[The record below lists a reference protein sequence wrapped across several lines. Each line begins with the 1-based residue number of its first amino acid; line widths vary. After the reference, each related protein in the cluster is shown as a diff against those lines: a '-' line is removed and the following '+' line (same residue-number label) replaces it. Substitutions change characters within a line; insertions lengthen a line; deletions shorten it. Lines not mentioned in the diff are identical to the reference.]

1 MRFAFRGHRGYFLCR
16 DGDCIAHTSEGVSFE
31 DLMVENPMNNAVI
44 VRTQVTLSVD
54 VVKFEAQDVI
64 TASSGVETPIDKEE
78 QNNLNGAVGKDEE
91 NAVL

>member
-1 MRFAFRGHRGYFLCR
+1 
-16 DGDCIAHTSEGVSFE
+16 
-31 DLMVENPMNNAVI
+31 MVESPMNNAVI

-78 QNNLNGAVGKDEE
+78 QNNHNGAVGKDEE

>member
-1 MRFAFRGHRGYFLCR
+1 
-16 DGDCIAHTSEGVSFE
+16 
-31 DLMVENPMNNAVI
+31 MVENPMNNAVI
-44 VRTQVTLSVD
+44 VTQVTLSVD

-78 QNNLNGAVGKDEE
+78 QNTLDGAVGKDEE

>member
-1 MRFAFRGHRGYFLCR
+1 
-16 DGDCIAHTSEGVSFE
+16 
-31 DLMVENPMNNAVI
+31 MVENPMNNAVI
-44 VRTQVTLSVD
+44 VRMQVTLSVD

-78 QNNLNGAVGKDEE
+78 QNNHNGAVGKDEE

>member
-1 MRFAFRGHRGYFLCR
+1 
-16 DGDCIAHTSEGVSFE
+16 
-31 DLMVENPMNNAVI
+31 MVENPMNIAVI

>member
-1 MRFAFRGHRGYFLCR
+1 
-16 DGDCIAHTSEGVSFE
+16 
-31 DLMVENPMNNAVI
+31 MVENPMNNAVI
-44 VRTQVTLSVD
+44 VTQVTLSVD

-78 QNNLNGAVGKDEE
+78 QNNLDGAVGKDEE